1 MNEFE
6 KRINLNFPLEIL
18 SQEICK
24 QYNLGDFVD
33 NQLIKIGYED
43 YNYILTT
50 SKGKFV
56 VKVFSNLRTDKDCQ
70 NLADRGSIPHKHGF
84 SCPKIY
90 ETSQGNL
97 FATTV
102 NGVKFRLLVM
112 DYIDGKDFFTLD
124 ELPSEEELKI
134 IAQETAKLNLI
145 DYRPEFIYDKW
156 AIVNFEKEYLKNKKY
171 LSGKYKTLIEQVYN
185 EFKTI
190 DFSRLKYGFVHGDI
204 IETNI
209 LRDSKN
215 KLWFID
221 FSVSNYLPRIVDL
234 AVPICDLCL
243 DLDNIE
249 ISKQRTQTFLAEY
262 EKVYPLTNYE
272 IEALKIFLK
281 CHQAITIIQTTKEKV
296 EDKNLSEE
304 NLKFLNKAKK
314 GLDLMLKNNF
324 IESNFEEKSKY

>member
-18 SQEICK
+18 SQEVCK

-70 NLADRGSIPHKHGF
+70 NLADRGSIPNKHGF

-97 FATTV
+97 LIIIV

-112 DYIDGKDFFTLD
+112 NYIDGKDFFTLN
-124 ELPSEEELKI
+124 ELPSEEELKV

-156 AIVNFEKEYLKNKKY
+156 SIVNFEKEYLKNKKY

-209 LRDSKN
+209 LRDDKN
-215 KLWFID
+215 KLWFVD
-221 FSVSNYLPRIVDL
+221 FSVSNYLPRIVDI
-234 AVPICDLCL
+234 AVTICDLCL
-243 DLDNIE
+243 DLTNIE
-249 ISKQRTQTFLAEY
+249 ISKQRTQIYLNEY
-262 EKVYPLTNYE
+262 EKILPLTKYE
-272 IEALKIFLK
+272 KQALKVFLK

-314 GLDLMLKNNF
+314 GLDLLIKYDF
-324 IESNFEEKSKY
+324 IYETLNKVKI

>member
-18 SQEICK
+18 SQEVCK
-24 QYNLGDFVD
+24 QYNLGKFMD

-97 FATTV
+97 LITIV

-112 DYIDGKDFFTLD
+112 NYIDGKDFFTLN

-209 LRDSKN
+209 LRDDKN
-215 KLWFID
+215 KLWFVD
-221 FSVSNYLPRIVDL
+221 FSVSNYLPRIVDI
-234 AVPICDLCL
+234 AVTICDLCL
-243 DLDNIE
+243 DLTNIE
-249 ISKQRTQTFLAEY
+249 ISKQRTQIYLNEY
-262 EKVYPLTNYE
+262 EKILPLTKYE
-272 IEALKIFLK
+272 KQALKVFLK
-281 CHQAITIIQTTKEKV
+281 CHQAITIIQTTKGKV

-314 GLDLMLKNNF
+314 GLDLLIKYDF
-324 IESNFEEKSKY
+324 IYETLNKVKI

>member
-24 QYNLGDFVD
+24 QYNLGKFID

-314 GLDLMLKNNF
+314 GLDLLIKYDF
-324 IESNFEEKSKY
+324 IYETLNKVKI

>member
-1 MNEFE
+1 MNDFE

-24 QYNLGDFVD
+24 QYNLGKSID

-171 LSGKYKTLIEQVYN
+171 LSGKCKTLIEQVYN

>member
-24 QYNLGDFVD
+24 QYNLGQFID

-50 SKGKFV
+50 SKCKFV
-56 VKVFSNLRTDKDCQ
+56 VKVFSNLRTDKDCK

-97 FATTV
+97 LITIV

-112 DYIDGKDFFTLD
+112 DYIDGKDFFSLN

-171 LSGKYKTLIEQVYN
+171 LSGKYKTLIEQVYKA
-185 EFKTI
+185 FKTI

-249 ISKQRTQTFLAEY
+249 ISKQRAQTFITEY
-262 EKVYPLTNYE
+262 EKVYPLTDYE
-272 IEALKIFLK
+272 VQALKIFLK
-281 CHQAITIIQTTKEKV
+281 CHQAISILETTREKI
-296 EDKNLSEE
+296 EENNTSDE
-304 NLKFLNKAKK
+304 NLKFLDKAQK
-314 GLDLMLKNNF
+314 GLDLMLKYDF
-324 IESNFEEKSKY
+324 IENNQNFKEEK

>member
-18 SQEICK
+18 SQEVCK

-70 NLADRGSIPHKHGF
+70 NLADRGSIPHKHVF

-90 ETSQGNL
+90 GTTQSNL
-97 FATTV
+97 LITTV

-112 DYIDGKDFFTLD
+112 DYINGKDFFTLD
-124 ELPSEEELKI
+124 ELPSEEELKV

-314 GLDLMLKNNF
+314 GLDLLIKYDF
-324 IESNFEEKSKY
+324 IYETLNKVKI

>member
-24 QYNLGDFVD
+24 QYNLGKFMD

-124 ELPSEEELKI
+124 ELPSEEKLKI

-243 DLDNIE
+243 DLDIIE

>member
-18 SQEICK
+18 SQEVCK

-234 AVPICDLCL
+234 AVSICDLCL

-314 GLDLMLKNNF
+314 GLDLLIKYDF
-324 IESNFEEKSKY
+324 IDGTLNKVKI

>member
-18 SQEICK
+18 SQEVCK

-70 NLADRGSIPHKHGF
+70 NLADRGSIPHKHVF

-90 ETSQGNL
+90 GTTQSNL
-97 FATTV
+97 LITTV

-112 DYIDGKDFFTLD
+112 DYINGKDFFTLD
-124 ELPSEEELKI
+124 ELPSEEELKV

-234 AVPICDLCL
+234 AVSICDLCL

-314 GLDLMLKNNF
+314 GLDLLIKYDF
-324 IESNFEEKSKY
+324 IDGTLNKVKI

>member
-1 MNEFE
+1 MNDFE

-18 SQEICK
+18 SQEVCRR
-24 QYNLGDFVD
+24 YNLGKFID

-70 NLADRGSIPHKHGF
+70 NLADRGSIPNKHGF

-90 ETSQGNL
+90 ETTQGNL
-97 FATTV
+97 LTTTV

-112 DYIDGKDFFTLD
+112 DYINGKDFFTLD
-124 ELPSEEELKI
+124 ELPSEEELKV

-185 EFKTI
+185 EFKKI
-190 DFSRLKYGFVHGDI
+190 DFTRLKYGFVHGDI

-234 AVPICDLCL
+234 AVSICDLCL

-314 GLDLMLKNNF
+314 GLDLLIKYDF
-324 IESNFEEKSKY
+324 IYETLNKVKI

>member
-18 SQEICK
+18 SQEVCK

-314 GLDLMLKNNF
+314 GLDLLIKYDF
-324 IESNFEEKSKY
+324 IYETLNKVKI